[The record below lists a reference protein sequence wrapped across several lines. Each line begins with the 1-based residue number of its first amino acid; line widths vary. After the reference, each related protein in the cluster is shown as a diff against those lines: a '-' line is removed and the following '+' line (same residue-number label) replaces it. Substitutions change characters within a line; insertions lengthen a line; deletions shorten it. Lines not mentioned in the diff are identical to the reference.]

1 MLNFIKRVK
10 NSFIS
15 RIKEQKKRY
24 EINKYKKAWINFH
37 ALFLP
42 ENLDFFDK

>member
-1 MLNFIKRVK
+1 MTNVQKRK
-10 NSFIS
+10 
-15 RIKEQKKRY
+15 
-24 EINKYKKAWINFH
+24 INKYKKAWINFH